1 MNKSILKNFN
11 NNTLDY
17 NISHY
22 NWPAKV
28 LEIIQ
33 DEYPKVN
40 SLEYIHDIL
49 TPNEISRIT
58 GTVQNAFLGKE
69 LSQMLDDFA
78 EEYIKPLI
86 DNQRYLIKRQPTLNC
101 VIPHQGLTGRR
112 LPFHQGIFYDNGRGQ
127 ATIWMPLTETYESN
141 SMWIMDLA
149 PSQKLTQQ
157 VVRERWSVEH
167 FEEECNKL
175 SYPVTLSPG
184 QAHLF
189 AQEHI
194 HGNINNITEITRF
207 AIDWHVLI
215 KGEECHRR
223 LPGGFFRLPGDHSS
237 DIRVDT
243 SKDYICYMS
252 NNSEF
257 DKNIGKHSQ
266 RCTIEHYLNMH
277 NIKHNGW
284 QFENEY
290 LYHLP
295 IFSHLLKTGSIDGIV
310 VLSMYSIPDILL
322 EQALASDVEI
332 HFANELMIMRTQE
345 DLDKVLEYKSFYVP
359 KKGLLSFE

>member
-1 MNKSILKNFN
+1 
-11 NNTLDY
+11 
-17 NISHY
+17 
-22 NWPAKV
+22 
-28 LEIIQ
+28 
-33 DEYPKVN
+33 
-40 SLEYIHDIL
+40 
-49 TPNEISRIT
+49 
-58 GTVQNAFLGKE
+58 
-69 LSQMLDDFA
+69 
-78 EEYIKPLI
+78 
-86 DNQRYLIKRQPTLNC
+86 
-101 VIPHQGLTGRR
+101 
-112 LPFHQGIFYDNGRGQ
+112 
-127 ATIWMPLTETYESN
+127 
-141 SMWIMDLA
+141 
-149 PSQKLTQQ
+149 
-157 VVRERWSVEH
+157 
-167 FEEECNKL
+167 
-175 SYPVTLSPG
+175 
-184 QAHLF
+184 
-189 AQEHI
+189 
-194 HGNINNITEITRF
+194 
-207 AIDWHVLI
+207 
-215 KGEECHRR
+215 
-223 LPGGFFRLPGDHSS
+223 
-237 DIRVDT
+237 
-243 SKDYICYMS
+243 MS